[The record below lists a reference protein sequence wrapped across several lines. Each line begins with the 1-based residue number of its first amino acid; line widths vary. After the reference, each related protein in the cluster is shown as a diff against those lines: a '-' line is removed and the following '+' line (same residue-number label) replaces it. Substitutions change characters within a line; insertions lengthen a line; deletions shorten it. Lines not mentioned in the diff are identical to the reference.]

1 MTMKLGRWNRILG
14 RPARSATRIWLLLL
28 VLPLAASFLFPLWTI
43 RMQAPQYP
51 RGLRMDIYAH
61 RLHGGNDGRDIR
73 EINNLNHYIGMMKI
87 EQSSIPELG
96 WIPFALGFLALLA
109 LRAAA
114 LGTVRDLVDLSVLI
128 GYVSV
133 FFFARFILMLYN
145 YGHQLAPEAAIKV
158 QPFMPAIVGTKQIA
172 NFTTHSLPNLGTLC
186 LGLFAAGVAVATVLD
201 IAHEWKRADA

>member
-1 MTMKLGRWNRILG
+1 MTMTLGKWNRILG
-14 RPARSATRIWLLLL
+14 RPARTATRVWLLLL

-51 RGLRMDIYAH
+51 RGLRLDIHAY
-61 RLHGGNDGRDIR
+61 RLHGGNDGRDIK

-87 EQSSIPELG
+87 ERSSIPELG
-96 WIPFALGFLALLA
+96 WIPFALGFLALMA